1 MQLVTRLLLRMMVVG
16 GVMMAIALVAT
27 LLIARQDIQ
36 DEVDSSKY
44 TGQLLTLLEDINR
57 ELPIERQISAIDK
70 LNAEGGLRH
79 FHVALFD
86 AEGHRLT
93 HKPTVTPDTTHT
105 LIGDWLLHGERLTPY
120 RLPVP
125 SADGRSWMV
134 VLEPQPQSESSEA
147 VNSALVQLALFG
159 AITLALIIALWVSV
173 RRALAPMSNI
183 LSGIARIEAGD
194 YVSPI
199 KTNGVRELD
208 QIAQALNHLAQ
219 ALTAEHAKQHELL
232 HRLQD
237 VQEDERRRLA
247 HELHDEFGQL
257 LTAVQVDASYLL
269 KQTSGQPALEDCAR
283 AVVDNSGS
291 ILTQLRSLLA
301 QLRPYGLQGGE
312 ERQIALE
319 QALRDLVRQRQHRN
333 DNTFECHL
341 SVALGDALIPQR
353 LAVAVYRITQEALTN
368 VMRHAEATRVDIT
381 VRVDE
386 HVGTLSLEVTDDGR
400 GFADGLSQSSALNLS
415 SAQGIGLAG
424 IRERVLANQGLIAL
438 RSADPHGLVL
448 SAIFPLT
455 MAAEETLRTQAHD
468 LSRSAAVPALS

>member
-1 MQLVTRLLLRMMVVG
+1 MQLVTRLLLRLIVVG
-16 GVMMAIALVAT
+16 SVMMSIALLVT

-44 TGQLLTLLEDINR
+44 TGQLLALLEDFNQ
-57 ELPIERQISAIDK
+57 ELPIERQVSAINQ

-93 HKPTVTPDTTHT
+93 HKATTAPETVST
-105 LIGDWLLHGERLTPY
+105 IISDWLLRGERMAPY

-125 SADGRSWMV
+125 GADGRSFMV
-134 VLEPQPQSESSEA
+134 VLEPQPQSESVEA
-147 VNSALVQLALFG
+147 ITSALLQLALFS
-159 AITLALIIALWVSV
+159 AITLALVIALWISV
-173 RRALAPMSNI
+173 RRALTPMSNI

-194 YVSPI
+194 YVTPI
-199 KTNGVRELD
+199 QTNGVRELD

-219 ALTAEHAKQHELL
+219 ALTIEHAKQHELL

-319 QALRDLVRQRQHRN
+319 QALRDLVRQRQQRN
-333 DNTFECHL
+333 DNTLECHL
-341 SVALGDALIPQR
+341 SVALGQTQIPQR

-368 VMRHAEATRVDIT
+368 VMRHAEATQVDIT
-381 VRVDE
+381 VRVDAPS
-386 HVGTLSLEVTDDGR
+386 GILSLDVIDNGR
-400 GFADGLSQSSALNLS
+400 GFADGLSQLSPLNTSST
-415 SAQGIGLAG
+415 QGIGLAG
-424 IRERVLANQGLIAL
+424 IRERVLANQGLITIEP
-438 RSADPHGLVL
+438 ADPHGLAL
-448 SAIFPLT
+448 HAMFPLNA
-455 MAAEETLRTQAHD
+455 AAEEMLRTQARD
-468 LSRSAAVPALS
+468 LSRSAVIPALS